1 MKKFYMLSLGC
12 AKNLVD
18 TEKIGGSLCGE
29 GYVPT
34 AKITDA
40 DVAIINT
47 CAFLKS
53 ARHESLQETG
63 KLVKSKSKMGGK
75 SPKIILTGCLA
86 RYYNE
91 NKIKTIFPGIDK
103 TFTPETY
110 DSIPLFLRSAF
121 KIKDVPPFQKGGEQR
136 LLTASPHSVYL
147 KISEGCDN
155 RCSYCLIPLL
165 RGSLRS
171 RKMEDILA
179 EARVLQKLGAR
190 EINLVAQDT
199 TAYGL
204 DLYGKKMLG
213 QLLQQLCKIKGL
225 AWIRILYTHPVHM
238 DEELLKIIAKEE
250 QVCKYIDMPL
260 QHVSN
265 SIMNHMGR
273 GTTKKQIV
281 SLYEKIRNMI
291 PGVALRTTVMVGYPT
306 EGEKEFDELLFF
318 LRNYPFERLGAFV
331 FSGERGTRVFNE
343 KNQVPKEL
351 AQERHRLVMEQQAS
365 ISRRFN
371 RKLLGKRYM
380 VLVDEVKLAGRKAAA
395 RLQSQ
400 APEVDGKVIVSGRDK
415 QKKGLLKKVYI
426 TGAGT
431 YNLLATT
438 EYMGK
443 EK

>member
-53 ARHESLQETG
+53 ARHESLQEAG
-63 KLVKSKSKMGGK
+63 KLVKNKHKMVGK

-91 NKIKTIFPGIDK
+91 HKIKTIFPGIDK
-103 TFTPETY
+103 TFAPETY
-110 DSIPLFLRSAF
+110 DSIPLFLRRAF
-121 KIKDVPPFQKGGEQR
+121 QIKDSPRYQKRGEKR

-147 KISEGCDN
+147 KIAEGCDN
-155 RCSYCLIPLL
+155 RCSYCLIPFL
-165 RGSLRS
+165 RGPLRS
-171 RKMEDILA
+171 RKMEDVLA
-179 EARVLQKLGAR
+179 EARVLQELGAR

-225 AWIRILYTHPVHM
+225 SWIRILYTHPAHM
-238 DEELLKIIAKEE
+238 DEGLLKLIAEE
-250 QVCKYIDMPL
+250 EKVCKYIDMPL
-260 QHVSN
+260 QHVSEP
-265 SIMNHMGR
+265 IMNHMGR
-273 GTTKKQIV
+273 GTTKKDII
-281 SLYEKIRNMI
+281 SLYEKIRSMI
-291 PGVALRTTVMVGYPT
+291 PGVALRTTVMVGYPA
-306 EGEKEFDELLFF
+306 EGKKEFNELLSF
-318 LRNYPFERLGAFV
+318 LRNHPFERLGAFT
-331 FSGERGTRVFNE
+331 FSGERSTRAFKE
-343 KNQVPKEL
+343 QNQVPGEL
-351 AQERHRLVMEQQAS
+351 AQERQRLVMEQQAF
-365 ISRRFN
+365 ISRDFN
-371 RKLLGKRYM
+371 RKLLGKRCM
-380 VLVDEVKLAGRKAAA
+380 VLIDEVKLKGRAAA

-400 APEVDGKVIVSGRDK
+400 APEVDGKVIVSGRGRH
-415 QKKGLLKKVYI
+415 KKGLFKKVFI

-438 EYMGK
+438 EYVGK
-443 EK
+443 ES